1 MQVNTARIRGLMAEH
16 GDTQQDLAEKLGVTR
31 TTVNTYL
38 QGVSPITLET
48 ATKIAKIYNADP
60 LSLIT
65 VKE

>member
-31 TTVNTYL
+31 TTVNNYL
-38 QGVSPITLET
+38 QGVSPITLKT

>member
-1 MQVNTARIRGLMAEH
+1 MQVNTARIRGLRAEH

-31 TTVNTYL
+31 TTVNNYL

>member
-31 TTVNTYL
+31 STVNNYL

>member
-31 TTVNTYL
+31 TTVNNYL